1 MGIRNV
7 EIDRPNYNEYRYN
20 VGEIGHN
27 PHELMAFLTAKY
39 QDFQYADIESDLCE
53 IFDEQYILEF
63 VEEIEVRYNSENE
76 PYNYYIINIIL
87 TISPFSYIIAD
98 KMDEEQRKIYDLLM
112 LSKGNR
118 QYVASPLAFDW
129 LPLVSSGYGWRISPI
144 TGAKE
149 FHKGVDIPA
158 DFGTEIHAA
167 HDGIV
172 TFAGWGNSYG
182 NHIIITGNNGFATKY
197 AHCSSLLVGEGQTVK
212 VGEIIALVGSTGDST
227 GNHLH
232 YEVLKDSQN
241 LNPLYFSSTNG
252 TPIN

>member
-1 MGIRNV
+1 
-7 EIDRPNYNEYRYN
+7 
-20 VGEIGHN
+20 
-27 PHELMAFLTAKY
+27 MAFLTAKY
-39 QDFQYADIESDLCE
+39 QDFQYADIESDLRE
-53 IFDEQYILEF
+53 IFDGQYILEF

-76 PYNYYIINIIL
+76 PYNYHILNVIL
-87 TISPFSYIIAD
+87 TTAPFSDIIAY
-98 KMDEEQRKIYDLLM
+98 KIDEEQHKIYDLLL

-129 LPLVSSGYGWRISPI
+129 LSHVSSSYGWRISPI

-158 DFGTEIHAA
+158 NFGTEIIAA
-167 HDGIV
+167 HDGVV
-172 TFAGWGNSYG
+172 TFSGWGDSYG

-197 AHCSSLLVGEGQTVK
+197 AHCSSLLVAEGQTIK
-212 VGEIIALVGSTGDST
+212 VGDIIALVGSTGDST

-232 YEVLKDSQN
+232 YEILKDSRN